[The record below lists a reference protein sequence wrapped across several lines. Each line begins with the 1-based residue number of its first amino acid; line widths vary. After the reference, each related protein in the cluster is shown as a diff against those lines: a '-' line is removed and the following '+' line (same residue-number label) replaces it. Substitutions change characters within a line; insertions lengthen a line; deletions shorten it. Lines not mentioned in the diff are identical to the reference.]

1 MSIEKDNY
9 AKWSDEQL
17 RRAES
22 VAGRFL
28 AENGVRISESFR
40 TKIEALDQLVKSL
53 RNRRMPVE
61 ERLDCFA
68 RIAEI
73 SRALGADAESFF
85 GLASEPV
92 VARILANVAQKPD
105 R

>member
-1 MSIEKDNY
+1 MGVQENDY

-22 VAGRFL
+22 VASRFL
-28 AENGVRISESFR
+28 TENGAQISETFR
-40 TKIEALDQLVKSL
+40 TKVDALDELVKSL
-53 RNRRMPVE
+53 KNRRMPLE

-73 SRALGADAESFF
+73 SRSLEADAEGFF

-92 VARILANVAQKPD
+92 VARLLAKVAQKPG